1 MQRSARCDLEEG
13 CTGRAT
19 LPGVATLMEI
29 DGIAVEIEWDPDEDR
44 FYGVAKVE
52 GGYVSI
58 HGRNPDELQAAFRD
72 TLKAQQKALAEV
84 S

>member
-1 MQRSARCDLEEG
+1 MPTTMQ
-13 CTGRAT
+13 
-19 LPGVATLMEI
+19 I
-29 DGIAVEIEWDPDEDR
+29 DGIAVEIDWDPDEDR